1 MQIIYQKQS
10 MSVST
15 ENKCQHFIQCNLT
28 YCNQYHHSY

>member
-15 ENKCQHFIQCNLT
+15 ENKCQHFINVI
-28 YCNQYHHSY
+28 